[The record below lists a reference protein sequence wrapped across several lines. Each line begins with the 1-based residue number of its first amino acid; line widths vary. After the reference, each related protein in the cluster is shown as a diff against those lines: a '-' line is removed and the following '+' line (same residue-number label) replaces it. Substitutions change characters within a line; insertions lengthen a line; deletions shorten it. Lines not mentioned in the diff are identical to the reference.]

1 LSKKMLYYQVTV
13 ENKGGL
19 IMPLI
24 FELEFKDGN
33 KRRIQIPAEIWK
45 RSEQEVTKVFA
56 CEKEVVSILLDPQL
70 ETADV
75 DLSNNAW
82 PPRVVPTRFE
92 LFKESQGRS
101 RENQM
106 QRAKREAE
114 LLRK

>member
-1 LSKKMLYYQVTV
+1 
-13 ENKGGL
+13 
-19 IMPLI
+19 MPLI

-33 KRRIQIPAEIWK
+33 KRRINIPAEIWK

-82 PPRVVPTRFE
+82 PPRAVPTRFE

>member
-1 LSKKMLYYQVTV
+1 MLYYQVTV

-24 FELEFKDGN
+24 FDLEFLDGTI
-33 KRRIQIPAEIWK
+33 RRVNIPAEIWK
-45 RSEQEVTKVFA
+45 RSETEVTKVFA
-56 CEKEVVSILLDPQL
+56 CEREVKSILLDPQL

-75 DLSNNAW
+75 DISNNTW
-82 PPRVVPTRFE
+82 PQRAIPTRFE

-101 RENQM
+101 RENPM

-114 LLRK
+114 LKDK